1 MRISARLDEERSQR
15 LEFLSR
21 VTHQGTTEVV
31 KQAIDRY
38 YAEVQCARTR
48 PVEIFEATR
57 FIGSGE
63 GPEDLSSRYKEYLV
77 ESLAGKH
84 GHR

>member
-21 VTHQGTTEVV
+21 VTNQGTTEVV

-38 YAEVQCARTR
+38 YAEVQCARAR
-48 PVEIFEATR
+48 PIEIFEATG
-57 FIGSGE
+57 FFGSGE
-63 GPEDLSSRYKEYLV
+63 GPEDLSSRYKQYLA
-77 ESLAGKH
+77 ESPADQH